1 MNNQRTRAKRYSYG
15 GVGACSPRKILEFRG
30 YEIASGTH
38 IYIFLAQYDASRRP
52 DDSFIDSKE
61 FFALFAA
68 ISQASTR
75 HLRAWGPCVG
85 VRRATALI
93 GDTKQATS
101 EGKSGPVETGLTGPA
116 ATALHCSAAHDPP
129 YKVLAPLLHKCSVT
143 LSTHS
148 L

>member
-1 MNNQRTRAKRYSYG
+1 M
-15 GVGACSPRKILEFRG
+15 GVWGHAPPEKFWNLEAMKLLLG
-30 YEIASGTH
+30 HIIY
-38 IYIFLAQYDASRRP
+38 IYIFLAQYDASWRP

-129 YKVLAPLLHKCSVT
+129 MYKVLAPPLRINVQ
-143 LSTHS
+143 
-148 L
+148 